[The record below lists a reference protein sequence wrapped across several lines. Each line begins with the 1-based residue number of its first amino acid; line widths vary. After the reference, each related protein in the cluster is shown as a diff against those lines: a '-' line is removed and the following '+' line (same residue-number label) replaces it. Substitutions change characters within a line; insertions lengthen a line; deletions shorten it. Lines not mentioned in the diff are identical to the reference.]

1 MLPYIKVGRVK
12 KGSAALNRSLLRLIP
27 LCYALLSL
35 AACASGLRVQ
45 GSVDGQAIQTR
56 VDSEVARYYLENY
69 LAGKRTDPQLD
80 ARIDRAYQSAKG
92 DVPDRDELKRL
103 SDEFSVDFAALYL
116 ADKIARVPANRR
128 FHSLFDQMYEST
140 GAGLRQGHVQLPAAA
155 AEYDVLFVPTYLYT
169 RFMARGASLH
179 EPREALE
186 KVGFK
191 CYFVETRDDGPIES
205 NAELVA
211 NAIRARA
218 KDGRR
223 LIIITASKSSSEVAL
238 ALTKLGAAGTHHVAA
253 WINAMGALQGTP
265 LVDDNVLPELEWIVG
280 KVDPAGGI
288 SMSTATSRPRFASF
302 RVPSPVFVVNVI
314 AIPTSGSVTFRGRR
328 GYYPMLKHGP
338 NDGMVLLADTLYPGG
353 VTLAQLGSDHFLANR
368 EIDVF
373 TIALV
378 TTVIRWLESPAPAV
392 TASP

>member
-1 MLPYIKVGRVK
+1 
-12 KGSAALNRSLLRLIP
+12 LNRSLLKLFP
-27 LCYALLSL
+27 PCLALLL
-35 AACASGLRVQ
+35 MAACASGLRVQ
-45 GSVDGQAIQTR
+45 GSIDGQAIQTR

-80 ARIDRAYQSAKG
+80 KRIDQVYQSANG
-92 DVPDRDELKRL
+92 AVPDRDELKRL

-116 ADKIARVPANRR
+116 ADRIGSVPANHR
-128 FHSLFDQMYEST
+128 FRSDFDRAYEST
-140 GAGLRQGHVQLPAAA
+140 REALREGHVQLPATAA
-155 AEYDVLFVPTYLYT
+155 NYEVLFVPTYLYT
-169 RFMARGASLH
+169 RFMARGASLR

-186 KVGFK
+186 KIGFK
-191 CYFVETRDDGPIES
+191 CHFVETRDDGPIES
-205 NAELVA
+205 NAEVVA

-238 ALTKLGAAGTHHVAA
+238 ALTKLGPAETRHVAA

-280 KVDPAGGI
+280 KVDPAGGV
-288 SMSTATSRPRFASF
+288 SMSVAASRPRFASL
-302 RVPSPVFVVNVI
+302 RVPSQVFVLNLV
-314 AIPTSGSVTFRGRR
+314 AIPPSGSVTFRASR
-328 GYYPMLKHGP
+328 GYKPMLKYGP

-353 VTLAQLGSDHFLANR
+353 VTLAELGSDHFLSNR
-368 EIDVF
+368 EHNIL

-378 TTVIRWLESPAPAV
+378 TTVIRWLENSGQTV
-392 TASP
+392 TAGP

>member
-1 MLPYIKVGRVK
+1 M
-12 KGSAALNRSLLRLIP
+12 NRSLLKLFP
-27 LCYALLSL
+27 LCLGLLSL

-80 ARIDRAYQSAKG
+80 ERIDRAYQSAKG
-92 DVPDRDELKRL
+92 AVPDRDELKRL

-128 FHSLFDQMYEST
+128 FRGLFDQMYEST
-140 GAGLRQGHVQLPAAA
+140 RAALPEGRVQLPATAA
-155 AEYDVLFVPTYLYT
+155 QYEVLFVPTYLYT
-169 RFMARGASLH
+169 RFMARGASLR

-191 CYFVETRDDGPIES
+191 CYFVATRDDGPIES

-238 ALTKLGAAGTHHVAA
+238 ALTKLGPAETQHVAA

-288 SMSTATSRPRFASF
+288 SMSVAASRPRFASLH
-302 RVPSPVFVVNVI
+302 VPSQVFVLNLV
-314 AIPTSGSVTFRGRR
+314 AIPPSGSVTFRGRR
-328 GYYPMLKHGP
+328 GYYPMLKYGP
-338 NDGMVLLADTLYPGG
+338 NDGMVLIADTIYPGG
-353 VTLAQLGSDHFLANR
+353 VTLAELGSDHFLSSR
-368 EIDVF
+368 EHDIL

-378 TTVIRWLESPAPAV
+378 TSVIRWLEQPGVTVTTAP
-392 TASP
+392 